1 MGKWMEPEPGMDFD
15 DEGNWIVWLRLKKNM
30 LNMANK
36 C

>member
-15 DEGNWIVWLRLKKNM
+15 DEGNWLRLIKKMM

-36 C
+36 F